1 MGSVK
6 AVIANLLINPP
17 QITKLGND
25 TMLNFGYAM
34 QKQKPTFTFPKAKNL
49 RENRRV
55 AIDDKQN

>member
-1 MGSVK
+1 
-6 AVIANLLINPP
+6 
-17 QITKLGND
+17 
-25 TMLNFGYAM
+25 M